1 VARRLEVESSAKDL
15 TERVGV
21 LRDQM
26 RVPPALCTERGRLIT
41 ESYKQTE
48 GEWPALRK
56 AKALAAILD
65 QVSISIGALEL
76 IVGNATSKLRGS
88 AILPEL
94 AAQWLLEGANEI
106 SDRPFDRF
114 APVGEKEKAELREL
128 LPYWQG
134 KALSDMWWKRMPA
147 DKQGFLMNGVM
158 GGTVM
163 CVNGHYMGHLAVDFE
178 KVLTKGLG
186 GIREE
191 IDQALD
197 QLDPADPD
205 DFEKRPFLEA
215 ARITMEAAARFA
227 QRYAQLAEDMAAA
240 EPDPV
245 RKAELTEIAEVCRR
259 VPEHPARTFYE
270 ALQSMCF
277 VWIVLMLEGWGYGL
291 SLGRADQY
299 LYPFYER
306 DLAAGTL
313 NAEEAEALIGLLY
326 IKANSTVTVTDSM
339 AAAVFG
345 GFPQTVN
352 VILGGVTPQGDDAVN
367 ALSYLFL
374 EADRKVGLSEN
385 DLVIRIHSKN
395 PKEWVEKACEVA
407 KTLKGKLKFMSDET
421 CIQQLVD
428 DGHPLEWARDYIITG
443 CNSPSIPG
451 RSFDLPGGMFNL
463 PLMLELALN
472 DGKARLSGQ
481 QIGPHTGNPRGFRS
495 YDDVWN
501 AYKEQVEALVP
512 NAVLYRNSDRL
523 LYAQQA
529 PTPFTSTLFEG
540 PIEKGRDIAAGGTSP
555 YARCAISFSGAP
567 DVGDALAAVKK
578 AVFEDKKITIDQL
591 VTALEKNFEGEEAV
605 LHVLQGCPKFGND
618 DDYVD
623 SIVNEVLMH
632 GREQVVRHKGACGT
646 KFNVAAAA
654 VTANVALGMAVGAL
668 PDGRKAGEPLSEGGL
683 SPHQGRNVSGPIASF
698 RSVAKIEN
706 VKLTNGSVFNM
717 RFSPGALKDA
727 LSISKLASMVR
738 TFLETGG
745 FFVQFNIVDT
755 ATLRAAQREPEKYRD
770 LLVRVATYSSYFVEL
785 SPMLQEDV
793 IRRME
798 FEEL

>member
-1 VARRLEVESSAKDL
+1 MESSVMNWM
-15 TERVGV
+15 ERVGV

-26 RVPPALCTERGRLIT
+26 RIPPALCTERGRLIT
-41 ESYKQTE
+41 ESYRQTE
-48 GEWPALRK
+48 AEWPVLRK
-56 AKALAAILD
+56 AKALALILGKMS
-65 QVSISIGALEL
+65 VSIGDLEL
-76 IVGNATSKLRGS
+76 IVGNATSKRRGS

-94 AAQWLLEGANEI
+94 TAQWLLEGMGEL
-106 SDRPFDRF
+106 SDRPYDRF
-114 APVGEKEKAELREL
+114 APVGEKEKTELREL

-147 DKQGFLMNGVM
+147 EKQGFLFNGVM

-178 KVLTKGLG
+178 KVLTKGLK
-186 GIREE
+186 GIKGE
-191 IDQALD
+191 IEQTLGKLD
-197 QLDPADPD
+197 LADPVD
-205 DFEKRPFLEA
+205 YEKHAFLQA
-215 ARITMEAAARFA
+215 AWITMDAVPRFA
-227 QRYAQLAEDMAAA
+227 QRYAQLAEAMAEK
-240 EPDPV
+240 EPRST
-245 RKAELTEIAEVCRR
+245 RKAELRKIAEVCQR
-259 VPEHPARTFYE
+259 VPEHPARSFHE

-291 SLGRADQY
+291 SFGRVDQY
-299 LYPFYER
+299 LYPLYQR
-306 DLAAGTL
+306 DIAAGTL
-313 NAEEAEALIGLLY
+313 TAEEAEALICLLY
-326 IKANSTVTVTDSM
+326 IKANSTVTVTDAM
-339 AAAVFG
+339 AASVFG

-352 VILGGVTPQGDDAVN
+352 MILGGLTPDGNDAVN
-367 ALSYLFL
+367 PLSYLFL
-374 EADRKVGLSEN
+374 GADKKVGLSEN
-385 DLVIRIHSKN
+385 DLVIRIHNKN

-407 KTLKGKLKFMSDET
+407 KTLRGKLKFMSDET
-421 CIQQLVD
+421 CIQQLIN
-428 DGHPLEWARDYIITG
+428 DGHPVEWARDYIITG

-481 QIGPHTGNPRGFRS
+481 QIGPHTGDARQFRT
-495 YDDVWN
+495 YEDVWN
-501 AYKEQVEALVP
+501 AYKKQVEAIVP
-512 NAVLYRNSDRL
+512 NAVLYRNSDRV
-523 LYAQQA
+523 LYAEHA
-529 PTPFTSTLFEG
+529 PTPFTSSLFEG
-540 PIEKGRDIAAGGTSP
+540 PLQKGRDIAAGGTAP

-578 AVFEDKKITIDQL
+578 AVFEDNKITMDQL
-591 VTALEKNFEGEEAV
+591 LTALDKDFEGEEAV
-605 LHVLQGCPKFGND
+605 LHVLRGCPKFGND

-623 SIVNEVLMH
+623 SIVNDVLMH
-632 GREQVVRHKGACGT
+632 GRDLVVKHKGAYGT
-646 KFNVAAAA
+646 TFNVAASA

-683 SPHQGRNVSGPIASF
+683 SPHQGRNVSGPVASF
-698 RSVAKIEN
+698 RSAAKIDN

-727 LSISKLASMVR
+727 ASISKLASMVR
-738 TFLETGG
+738 VFLETGG

-755 ATLRAAQREPEKYRD
+755 ATLRAAQREPEKYKD

-785 SPMLQEDV
+785 SPLLQEDV
-793 IRRME
+793 IGRME